1 MEAAEALD
9 IGREAIFTLLKLAAP
24 LMLVALVVGLTVA
37 LFQTLTQIQEMTLT
51 FVPKILAIFLA
62 FILLMPFISQTMFS
76 FAEGLYM
83 RIGQPG

>member
-37 LFQTLTQIQEMTLT
+37 LFQTLTQLQ
-51 FVPKILAIFLA
+51 
-62 FILLMPFISQTMFS
+62 
-76 FAEGLYM
+76 
-83 RIGQPG
+83 

>member
-51 FVPKILAIFLA
+51 FVPKILAIFVA
-62 FILLMPFISQTMFS
+62 FVLLMPFISQTMFS
-76 FAEGLYM
+76 FAESLYM